1 MKLTTHPPSSAKVMN
16 ECSYSSDHY
25 LPSWCTQGQLALNWI
40 PNSVSTFQGL
50 KVTTLIH
57 LILDKILERTSE
69 VQ

>member
-1 MKLTTHPPSSAKVMN
+1 MKQTTHPPCSAKVKN
-16 ECSYSSDHY
+16 ECSYTCDHY
-25 LPSWCTQGQLALNWI
+25 LPSWCAQGQQALYSV
-40 PNSVSTFQGL
+40 PNSVSTFQNL